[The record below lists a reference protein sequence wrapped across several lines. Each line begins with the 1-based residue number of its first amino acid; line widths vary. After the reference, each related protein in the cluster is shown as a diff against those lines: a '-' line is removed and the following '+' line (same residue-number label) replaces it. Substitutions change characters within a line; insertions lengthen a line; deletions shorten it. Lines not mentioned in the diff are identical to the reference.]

1 MGSLLL
7 KFIASGLA
15 LHFIEANF
23 NEFTFNTLQKK
34 SRFCKKDTFE

>member
-23 NEFTFNTLQKK
+23 NEFAFHTLLKK
-34 SRFCKKDTFE
+34 SHFCKKDTFE